1 MNSSGKLIT
10 LEGGEGA
17 GKTTQAPAL
26 ADHLRNSGHE
36 CLLVREP
43 GGTAIG
49 EQIRA
54 IVKGDSERSASAE
67 LLLFLAA
74 RAELVE
80 TVIRPAL
87 VAGTHVVA
95 DRFSD
100 STIAYQG
107 YGRGLDISDI
117 REANRVATGG
127 LSPDLTILLD
137 IDPAEGK
144 TRSSDR
150 DSVANDGTQFE
161 SLSETF
167 HQRITDGFKELAA
180 AEPARW
186 RTVDASQ
193 DTDTVSGA
201 IWAAVSEALGLK

>member
-1 MNSSGKLIT
+1 MTQPGKLIT

-26 ADHLRNSGHE
+26 ADRLRQSGHD

-43 GGTAIG
+43 GGTPVG

-54 IVKGDSERSASAE
+54 IVKGDTKRSPNAE

-80 TVIRPAL
+80 TIIRPAL
-87 VAGTHVVA
+87 EAGTHIVA

-107 YGRGLDISDI
+107 FGRGLDIADI
-117 REANRVATGG
+117 REANRIGTGG
-127 LSPDLTILLD
+127 LTPDLTILLD
-137 IDPAEGK
+137 IDPADGR

-150 DSVANDGTQFE
+150 DSVSNDGTQFE
-161 SLSETF
+161 SLSDQF
-167 HQRITDGFKELAA
+167 HQDIASGFRKLAA
-180 AEPARW
+180 AEPERW

-193 DTDTVSGA
+193 EAGV
-201 IWAAVSEALGLK
+201 VSEAIWQAVTEALRIG